1 MAAEAHPTDRSGIRV
16 SSVPRG
22 AAARPPQPGAQ
33 RPHQGHPAL
42 AAEQEIRSAAA
53 ALSTCMHQ
61 MRQPKRPRDDEGAP
75 EVQAEERGRVTEF
88 VASVLDGRLRVRK
101 GDLARELREFI
112 NPMRPPEF
120 FEKLVSRRRLNDVL
134 AAVLGP
140 KVSRRARRQ
149 ADQAAAVGREHDLER
164 HNATLPLA

>member
-1 MAAEAHPTDRSGIRV
+1 MS
-16 SSVPRG
+16 
-22 AAARPPQPGAQ
+22 
-33 RPHQGHPAL
+33 PA
-42 AAEQEIRSAAA
+42 
-53 ALSTCMHQ
+53 
-61 MRQPKRPRDDEGAP
+61 
-75 EVQAEERGRVTEF
+75 ERGRVTEF

>member
-75 EVQAEERGRVTEF
+75 EVQAEE
-88 VASVLDGRLRVRK
+88 D
-101 GDLARELREFI
+101 
-112 NPMRPPEF
+112 
-120 FEKLVSRRRLNDVL
+120 
-134 AAVLGP
+134 AAP
-140 KVSRRARRQ
+140 KAG
-149 ADQAAAVGREHDLER
+149 AKAGTAGAKAKPAAAKGGAKGAKGAKGKTD
-164 HNATLPLA
+164 A